1 MTVAPSNRKYF
12 SRRRLLQGASIAGA
26 VFAVPHEAFTQN
38 YPSRPIRLVVPFPPG
53 GVYDTVGRPL
63 AEKIG
68 AQLGTVVVENQG
80 GAGGTLGTTAV
91 ARAQPDGY
99 TLLLSGGGP
108 IVVTPTASARPP
120 YDPLKDLEPIYL
132 VVVNAVG
139 FAVHPS
145 VPAQNLKQLVEY
157 AKANPDKLSYASAGV
172 GSLTHLAGELFKT
185 ASGVQDLVHV
195 PYRGMGPA
203 LKDLIGG
210 EVPMALPILTG
221 QILELHRTGKIRLIA
236 IATARRLSSVPDVPT
251 AIESG
256 FENMVAQGF
265 IALFAPAKTPEAVV
279 NKVYEVTQRAI
290 SESDLQKIFISSGLE
305 PQLDSNPDKTRK
317 FVREEIARWAP
328 VIKSIGLKT
337 G

>member
-1 MTVAPSNRKYF
+1 MAIDLSHRGFF
-12 SRRRLLQGASIAGA
+12 SRRQLLQGAASASA
-26 VFAVPHEAFTQN
+26 AFAVPHEGFTQA

-80 GAGGTLGTTAV
+80 GAGGALGTTAV

-120 YDPLKDLEPIYL
+120 YDPLKDLESIYL

-157 AKANPDKLSYASAGV
+157 AKANPGKLSYASAGV
-172 GSLTHLAGELFKT
+172 GSLTHLAGELFKS

-203 LKDLIGG
+203 LKDLISG
-210 EVPMALPILTG
+210 EIPMALPILTG

-236 IATARRLSSVPDVPT
+236 VATAKRLSSVPDVPT

-256 FENMVAQGF
+256 FNNMVAQGF
-265 IALFAPAKTPEAVV
+265 IALFAPAKTPEAIVK
-279 NKVYEVTQRAI
+279 KVCEVTQKAM
-290 SESDLQKIFISSGLE
+290 SESDFQRILTSSGLE
-305 PQLDSNPDKTRK
+305 PQLDSNPDKTRE

-328 VIKSIGLKT
+328 VIRTIGLKT